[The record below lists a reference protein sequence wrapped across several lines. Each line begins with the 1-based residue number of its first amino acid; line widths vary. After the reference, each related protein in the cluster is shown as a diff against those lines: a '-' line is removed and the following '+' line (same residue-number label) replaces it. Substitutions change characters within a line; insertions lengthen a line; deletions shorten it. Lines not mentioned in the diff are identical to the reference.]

1 MRAEATRLTRIHPSP
16 STVAAAKARELRE
29 GGATIYDLTVGEP
42 DFDTPDNVKAAG
54 IAAIESGQT
63 KYTAVNGTPALRRA
77 IIGRLQKVTGVTYA
91 DDQISVGS
99 GAKHVI
105 FTALMATLD
114 PGDEVLIP
122 APYWVSYPDMVL
134 VNDGTPVIV
143 QCPMADGFKLTPA
156 RLRAALTPKTRWL
169 ILNAPSNPTG
179 AVYTRAELA
188 ALADVLADFP
198 DVLVLTDEIYDE
210 VYLGDDRAVSLVDAA
225 PQLADRTLVVNGVSK
240 TYAMTG
246 WRLGYCAGPSDIVKA
261 INKLQSHLSSCPSSI
276 SQAAAVE
283 ALTGD
288 QSFVTRAAHEY
299 RARRDLVVDRINAI
313 DGLSALAGD
322 GAFYV
327 FVDCSGVIGRRT
339 PAGTA
344 IDSDDAFVTYL
355 LEQAHVATITGS
367 AYGLSPYFRVSFATD
382 AGTLRAALAAIAA
395 AVHLLSD
402 PKEPTP

>member
-1 MRAEATRLTRIHPSP
+1 MRAEATRLTRIQPSP
-16 STVAAAKARELRE
+16 STLAAAKARELRE
-29 GGATIYDLTVGEP
+29 QGVRVLDLTVGEP
-42 DFDTPDNVKAAG
+42 DFDTPENVKRAG
-54 IAAIESGQT
+54 IAAIQAGQT

-77 IIGRLQKVTGVTYA
+77 IIERLVRVTGITYA
-91 DDQISVGS
+91 DDEISVGS

-105 FTALMATLD
+105 FTALMATLNE
-114 PGDEVLIP
+114 GDEVLIP

-143 QCPMADGFKLTPA
+143 QCPIEADFKLTPSGLRSGLTA
-156 RLRAALTPKTRWL
+156 RTRWL

-179 AVYTRAELA
+179 AVYSREELA
-188 ALADVLADFP
+188 ALAGVLDEFP

-210 VYLGDDRAVSLVDAA
+210 VFLGRGRCHSLVETA
-225 PQLADRTLVVNGVSK
+225 PWLKDRVLLVNGVSK

-246 WRLGYCAGPSDIVKA
+246 WRLGYCAGPKSIVKA

-288 QSFVTRAAHEY
+288 QSFVAAAAEQY
-299 RARRDLVVDRINAI
+299 RARRDLVVTRVNGIP
-313 DGLSALAGD
+313 GLRGLAGD

-339 PAGTA
+339 PAG
-344 IDSDDAFVTYL
+344 DVLSSDDDFVAYL
-355 LEQAHVATITGS
+355 LEQARVATITGS

-382 AGTLRAALAAIAA
+382 TGTLTAALDAIAD
-395 AVHLLSD
+395 AVSRLTD
-402 PKEPTP
+402 